1 MGDLESLLEEAG
13 EEYQCKE
20 SELSALKDQLVLTK
34 NNATKNEL
42 RISDLD
48 NEIQECRDLLDEANA
63 RVEEKDFLI
72 EERDVQISVL
82 EERGIELEQQITNIR
97 SEREQQGC
105 INCLKIMTSAK
116 TTPIKNVHYN

>member
-1 MGDLESLLEEAG
+1 M
-13 EEYQCKE
+13 
-20 SELSALKDQLVLTK
+20 
-34 NNATKNEL
+34 

-97 SEREQQGC
+97 SEREQQG
-105 INCLKIMTSAK
+105 KSSAK
-116 TTPIKNVHYN
+116 IEGSVWL

>member
-1 MGDLESLLEEAG
+1 M
-13 EEYQCKE
+13 
-20 SELSALKDQLVLTK
+20 
-34 NNATKNEL
+34 

-97 SEREQQGC
+97 SEREQQG
-105 INCLKIMTSAK
+105 KSSAK
-116 TTPIKNVHYN
+116 IEGSV